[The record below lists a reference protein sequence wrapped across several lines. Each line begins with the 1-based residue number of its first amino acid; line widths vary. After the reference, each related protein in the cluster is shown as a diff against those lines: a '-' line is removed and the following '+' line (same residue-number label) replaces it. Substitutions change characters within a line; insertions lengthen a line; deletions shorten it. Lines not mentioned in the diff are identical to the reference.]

1 MHDDGTRSR
10 RVVCAK
16 SLVPG
21 VRRRKKQSAPAI
33 DRRNGVVIWLPQ
45 SLKHYLTLHLLGFQ
59 KSASV
64 VMLFQAADGAC
75 KRGG

>member
-1 MHDDGTRSR
+1 VCKIPGTWRTAQEETER
-10 RVVCAK
+10 FR
-16 SLVPG
+16 
-21 VRRRKKQSAPAI
+21 
-33 DRRNGVVIWLPQ
+33 DNRRNGVVIWLPQ